1 MSSFLRDFVI
11 LSFCLDVIIRYDMQI
26 ILNHP
31 CRRWFMFLFLRT
43 LFCLCDFG
51 LFLDS
56 LSERRIWSPLFYFK
70 FLQVSICKVFQ
81 GDQNFS
87 WTVGNIVGR
96 VKAGAESLQTWNPG
110 PRLASSH
117 GVKNYHSFPKH
128 PCLSRRRDDTDES
141 QHKNDF
147 FNQHSSSNANSASII
162 LPTFIS

>member
-1 MSSFLRDFVI
+1 MSCHLISSFLRDFVI

-31 CRRWFMFLFLRT
+31 CRRCFMFLFLRT

-81 GDQNFS
+81 GDQTFS
-87 WTVGNIVGR
+87 GTVGNIVGR
-96 VKAGAESLQTWNPG
+96 VKAGPSPYKRGILVPGSHPPMALKTTIHFRNIHVFQEGGTTLTNPNIKTTFSISIRVRTQT
-110 PRLASSH
+110 
-117 GVKNYHSFPKH
+117 
-128 PCLSRRRDDTDES
+128 RR
-141 QHKNDF
+141 Q
-147 FNQHSSSNANSASII
+147 
-162 LPTFIS
+162 